1 MCLLFFLFVVAALS
15 ILSLFSLE
23 FELEAQ
29 IQEILDE
36 SVNTPERI
44 ALIEETIEK
53 ILEIEEFIELEQNSP
68 NFALIKA
75 DVLEWQ
81 GGGNR
86 TTGMERQR
94 LNLLTKLSNLLGL
107 EEKGILWR
115 QKNSLDIIAGWVI

>member
-1 MCLLFFLFVVAALS
+1 MCLLFSLFVVAALS

-36 SVNTPERI
+36 SLTTPERI